1 MNSCLVSIIIPVYNS
16 EKYIIDCI
24 DSCINQTYNNIEII
38 IIDDGSNDNSYQ
50 LCKQKKKNDCRVL
63 LTKQSNLGAN
73 AARKKGVELSHGK
86 WIMFVDAD
94 DILPYDS
101 VEVLVANSNNVE
113 LVCGRFVFINENSE
127 VIEKK
132 WPFIE
137 TRNGSSDEFIK
148 GLLEEK
154 RWKCL
159 WRQLFKKEI
168 IKTEYFETNRNIKI
182 GEDYLAL
189 LQIGLNVK
197 QFRTLDNVVYNYRW
211 YDNSTVHKFTIDI
224 DYIEQ
229 ITNFILVIFRAR
241 ELRSQY
247 KNSIVKSF
255 TNFYLNGIEFR
266 GINQLPFVSFLK
278 RHYMFSNTLTFS
290 DKFQLTLLLLQ
301 LNNCNAFFQRLK
313 NRCRNLKKIDGEH
326 S

>member
-16 EKYIIDCI
+16 EKYIVDCI
-24 DSCINQTYNNIEII
+24 DSCINQTYKNIEII
-38 IIDDGSNDNSYQ
+38 IIDDGSNDNSCQ
-50 LCKQKKKNDCRVL
+50 LCTQIKKNDCRIL
-63 LTKQSNLGAN
+63 LTKQLNLGAN
-73 AARKKGVELSHGK
+73 AARKKGVELARGE

-101 VEVLVANSNNVE
+101 VEVLVANSNDVE

-137 TRNGSSDEFIK
+137 TRSGSSDEFVK

-168 IKTEYFETNRNIKI
+168 IKVKYFETNRNIKI

-197 QFRTLDNVVYNYRW
+197 QFRTIDNVVYNYRW
-211 YDNSTVHKFTIDI
+211 YDNSTVHKFAIDI
-224 DYIEQ
+224 NYIEQ
-229 ITNFILVIFRAR
+229 ITNVILVIFSAKK
-241 ELRSQY
+241 LRFQY
-247 KNSIVKSF
+247 RKSIVKSF
-255 TNFYLNGIEFR
+255 TSFYLNGIGFR

-278 RHYMFSNTLTFS
+278 RHYLLSNTLTVS
-290 DKFQLTLLLLQ
+290 EKFQLTLSLLQ
-301 LNNCNAFFQRLK
+301 LNNCNVFLKRLK
-313 NRCRNLKKIDGEH
+313 GRCRNIK
-326 S
+326 